1 MCDGPFAVLLGIW
14 RLRLAC
20 VFLDLPEL
28 SAPIGLVYC
37 PVDRQM
43 GFPQW

>member
-1 MCDGPFAVLLGIW
+1 M
-14 RLRLAC
+14 AC

-37 PVDRQM
+37 PVDRQV